1 MAKDNEFIN
10 GLIVKA
16 PHDNAPDYVKAKVSI
31 KREELIGWLNT
42 RNDDWINADIKVSQS
57 GKWYAAVDDW
67 KPNQGNG
74 TPRNNAPRPQK
85 RDAPAGGFDDAPFDD
100 SIPFI
105 SARGVF

>member
-42 RNDDWINADIKVSQS
+42 RNDDWINADIKVSQT

-74 TPRNNAPRPQK
+74 SPRNNAPRPQ
-85 RDAPAGGFDDAPFDD
+85 RREPERPFDEVPLD
-100 SIPFI
+100 DDIPF
-105 SARGVF
+105 ATNRGMY

>member
-74 TPRNNAPRPQK
+74 TPRNNAPRPQR
-85 RDAPAGGFDDAPFDD
+85 RDESAKFDDAPFDD